1 VKLSVGQ
8 YRAWNNKRITLLGM
22 SGVGKTRLAN
32 LLRKEG
38 GWFHYSVDYRIGT
51 RYLGEPILDNIKLQ
65 LMQIP
70 LLRDLLRSDSIH
82 INSNITVDN
91 LAPVSTFLG
100 KLGNPEQGGL
110 SLKEFKHRQLL
121 HKNAELAA
129 MQDVPEFIF
138 KAKAIYGYDKFLN
151 DAGGSLCELDDPQLL
166 SLLAEHTLI
175 LYVQSTQQDE
185 KRLIA
190 RAESDPKPL
199 YYREEFL
206 DGQLASYLAEREL
219 PYAAMIDPDDFV
231 RWVFP
236 RLFNARIP
244 RYERIAEEYG
254 YTVTTEELARVTDE
268 ASFHRL
274 LEAAIARRLQGQFA
288 V

>member
-1 VKLSVGQ
+1 MKLSVEQ
-8 YRAWNNKRITLLGM
+8 YSAWKHRSITLLGM

-32 LLRKEG
+32 LLRKRG

-82 INSNITVDN
+82 INNNITVDN
-91 LAPVSTFLG
+91 LTPVSTFLG
-100 KLGNPEQGGL
+100 KLGNPGKGGL
-110 SLKEFKHRQLL
+110 SLKEFKRRQLL
-121 HKNAELAA
+121 HRDAEIKALR
-129 MQDVPEFIF
+129 DVPDFIF
-138 KAKAIYGYDKFLN
+138 KARAIYGYDKFLN
-151 DAGGSLCELDDPQLL
+151 DAGGSLCELEDVQLL
-166 SLLAEHTLI
+166 DILAEHTLI
-175 LYVQSTQQDE
+175 LYVRTTQEDE

-206 DGQLASYLAEREL
+206 DGQLAVYLAQRDL

-236 RLFNARIP
+236 RLFDARIP
-244 RYERIAEEYG
+244 RYERIAEDYG
-254 YTVTTEELARVTDE
+254 YTVTTEELAKVADE
-268 ASFHRL
+268 ASFHSL
-274 LEAAIARRLQGQFA
+274 VESAIAKKP
-288 V
+288 